1 MPEWRFKEYLI
12 TFNLGHELSK
22 VCVFSILLGWDMGVV
37 LSYVYITNSSWIEFV
52 REGPDS

>member
-1 MPEWRFKEYLI
+1 MPEWRFKKYFR

-22 VCVFSILLGWDMGVV
+22 VRVFSILLGWDMGVV
-37 LSYVYITNSSWIEFV
+37 LSYVYITSWIEFV